1 MKRIGMLIRLSPFGL
16 IVIASVCMADC
27 SIITVRYH
35 ERVPYVQTAS
45 NGVEGLT
52 GTPVALAFRKAE
64 IPFIWKKTP
73 AKRQIKVLRDNSG
86 CDCLV
91 GWFKNPDREKFA
103 KYTHHIYQD
112 QPQIALARADNDRL
126 QNGISVDSVLSNP
139 GLKLLVKDGY
149 SYGSY
154 LDTKIAQHKPTI
166 DRSTTENINM
176 LRKIHFKRGD
186 YFFVSPEEADGLIQS
201 SGLQKEDFKYISF
214 SDMPE
219 GQKRYIMCSQKV
231 EDEVI
236 EKLNTAITEFVS
248 KNKQ

>member
-1 MKRIGMLIRLSPFGL
+1 MKRIGMLIIFSVFGL
-16 IVIASVCMADC
+16 AVTAALCMADC
-27 SIITVRYH
+27 SVITVRYH
-35 ERVPYVQTAS
+35 ERVPYIKTTPD
-45 NGVEGLT
+45 GVEGLT
-52 GTPVALAFRKAE
+52 GTPVSLAFKKAG

-73 AKRQIKVLRDNSG
+73 SKRQIKVLKDNSG

-112 QPQIALARADNDRL
+112 KPQIALARADNGKL

-154 LDTKIAQHKPTI
+154 LDARISRQKPVI
-166 DRSTTENINM
+166 DRSTTENVNM
-176 LRKIHFKRGD
+176 LKKIHFRRGD
-186 YFFVSPEEADGLIQS
+186 YFFISPEEADGLIES
-201 SGLQKEDFKYISF
+201 SGLPKEDFKYIMF

-219 GQKRYIMCSQKV
+219 GEKRYILCSQKV

-236 EKLNTAITEFVS
+236 EKLNTAIS
-248 KNKQ
+248 K

>member
-1 MKRIGMLIRLSPFGL
+1 MLIMFSLFGL
-16 IVIASVCMADC
+16 IVNADVCMAEC
-27 SIITVRYH
+27 SVIILRYH
-35 ERVPYVQTAS
+35 ERVPYIQTAP

-52 GTPVALAFRKAE
+52 GTPVVLAFKEAG

-73 AKRQIKVLRDNSG
+73 AKRQIKVLKDNSG

-91 GWFKNPDREKFA
+91 GWFKNADREKFA

-112 QPQIALARADNDRL
+112 KPQIALARADNGNL
-126 QNGISVDSVLSNP
+126 QSGVSVDSVLSNP

-154 LDTKIAQHKPTI
+154 LDAKITQHKPAI

-176 LRKIHFKRGD
+176 LKRIHLKRGD
-186 YFFVSPEEADGLIQS
+186 YFFISPEEADGLFES
-201 SGLQKEDFKYISF
+201 YGLPKEGFKYITF
-214 SDMPE
+214 SDMPDGE
-219 GQKRYIMCSQKV
+219 KRYIVCSQKV

-236 EKLNTAITEFVS
+236 EKLNTAIT
-248 KNKQ
+248 K

>member
-1 MKRIGMLIRLSPFGL
+1 MLIMFSIFGL
-16 IVIASVCMADC
+16 IVNASVCMAEC
-27 SIITVRYH
+27 SVITVRYH
-35 ERVPYVQTAS
+35 ERVPYIQTTP

-52 GTPVALAFRKAE
+52 GTLVALSFKKAG

-73 AKRQIKVLRDNSG
+73 SKRQIKVLKDNSG

-112 QPQIALARADNDRL
+112 KPQIALARFDNGKL
-126 QNGISVDSVLSNP
+126 QNGIGVDSVLSNP

-154 LDTKIAQHKPTI
+154 LDARIAEHKPAI

-176 LRKIHFKRGD
+176 LKKIHFKRGD
-186 YFFVSPEEADGLIQS
+186 YFFISPEEADGLIES
-201 SGLQKEDFKYISF
+201 SGLPKEDFKYITF

-219 GQKRYIMCSQKV
+219 GEKRYIMCSQKV

-236 EKLNTAITEFVS
+236 EKLNAAINAAIT
-248 KNKQ
+248 K